1 MDLIESIKN
10 KARRATKNKMI
21 VLTEST
27 EERNLKAADYVLRED
42 IAEIMFIGS
51 EEEVKKRAK
60 ELKLDIS
67 KSIIVD
73 PKESNKFEE
82 YSSKFYELRKHK
94 GITEEHAR
102 ELMHDRMYF
111 GTMAVK
117 VGDAHGLVSGAVHKG
132 AYETLR
138 PALQIIKPKTYL
150 STVSGAFLMCLPTK
164 EFGEDGVLV
173 FADCAVVPEP
183 TAEQLAD
190 IAIASSETFSSL
202 VGATPKVAMLSFSTK
217 GSGAENPIVHKII
230 DATKIALLK
239 RPELML
245 DGELQADAALVPW
258 IGERKAPGSKVAGHA
273 NVLIF
278 PDLNAGNI
286 AYKLVER
293 LAKARATGPILQG
306 LAKPVND
313 LSRGASWED
322 IANLIAVTVVQ
333 AQNE

>member
-1 MDLIESIKN
+1 MDIISTIKE
-10 KARRATKNKMI
+10 KAKRATKNRTI

-27 EERNLKAADYVLRED
+27 EERNLRAADYVLREGLAD
-42 IAEIMFIGS
+42 IMFIGVPEAVNS
-51 EEEVKKRAK
+51 AAK
-60 ELKLDIS
+60 ALNVDIS
-67 KSIIVD
+67 KATIVD
-73 PKESNKFEE
+73 VQT
-82 YSSKFYELRKHK
+82 SKDFDRYASAFYELRKHK
-94 GITEEHAR
+94 GITEQQAR
-102 ELMHDRMYF
+102 EIMRDRMYF

-117 VGDAHGLVSGAVHKG
+117 LGDADGLVSGAVHKG

-138 PALQIIKPKTYL
+138 PALQIIKTKPYL
-150 STVSGAFLMCLPTK
+150 STVSGAFIMVVPDTQ
-164 EFGEDGVLV
+164 FGDEGVMV

-202 VGATPKVAMLSFSTK
+202 VGKVPRVAMLSFSTK
-217 GSGAENPIVHKII
+217 GSGAENPVVGKII
-230 DATKIALLK
+230 EATKIAQSK
-239 RPELML
+239 RPGLL
-245 DGELQADAALVPW
+245 VDGEMQADAAIVPW

-273 NVLIF
+273 NCLVF
-278 PDLNAGNI
+278 PDLNSGNI

-293 LAKARATGPILQG
+293 MAKARATGPILQG

-333 AQNE
+333 AQTA